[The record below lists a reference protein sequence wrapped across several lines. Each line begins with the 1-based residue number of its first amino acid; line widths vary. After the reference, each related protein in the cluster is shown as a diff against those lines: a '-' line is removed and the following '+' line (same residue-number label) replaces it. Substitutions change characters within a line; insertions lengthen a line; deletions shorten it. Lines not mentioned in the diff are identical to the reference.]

1 MRYTFPMGTIHRQ
14 SAGNDGTWDYNS
26 VSPHKYEGGA
36 APGAVRRVLIGR
48 DEGASEFVVRYFTIP
63 PGGHSAHES
72 HKHPHGVVVVQGG
85 GQVLLGDTWH
95 DIGIGDA
102 IFIEP
107 DEVHQLR
114 APADQPLGFICVI
127 PPKESPRNPLPNAE
141 QHDAAEG
148 RA

>member
-1 MRYTFPMGTIHRQ
+1 MGTIHRQ
-14 SAGNDGTWDYNS
+14 TASNDGTWDYTS
-26 VSPHKYEGGA
+26 VSPHTYEGGA

-95 DIGIGDA
+95 DIGVGDA

-127 PPKESPRNPLPNAE
+127 PPKEAPRNPLPATE
-141 QHDAAEG
+141 PQAAAEG
-148 RA
+148 KA